1 MIKVSR
7 LNGDEMVINA
17 DLIESLEATPDTV
30 VVLTNGKR
38 LVVRDSVDE
47 IVRRVIEYKRGIFC
61 SMPGCPSSS
70 PDDGP
75 IGG

>member
-1 MIKVSR
+1 MIRISR
-7 LNGDEMVINA
+7 LNGAEMVINA

-30 VVLTNGKR
+30 IVLTNGKH

-47 IVRRVIEYKRGIFC
+47 IVRRVIEYKRGIF
-61 SMPGCPSSS
+61 SPALGCPSSS
-70 PDDGP
+70 PDNGT